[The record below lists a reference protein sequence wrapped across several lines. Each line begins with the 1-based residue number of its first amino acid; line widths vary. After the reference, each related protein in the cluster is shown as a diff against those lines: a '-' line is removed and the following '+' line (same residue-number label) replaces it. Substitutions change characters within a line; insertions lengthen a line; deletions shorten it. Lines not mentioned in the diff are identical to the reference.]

1 MAAIFLSY
9 AREDRRFAEVLAQVL
24 ESAGHSVWWD
34 SRIGGGEEFSAKIE
48 AELDKSD
55 VVVVAWSKDSV
66 KSRWVRDE
74 AGVGG
79 DTGRLVPVS
88 IDGSMPAMGFR
99 QFHTIDLSGWEGGKR
114 DARTA
119 ELLYSVERRLK
130 GADAAPAPV
139 TRPARGFRFSGARR
153 FWAVAAISVLLVT
166 VAAYLFVNRTAKAPT
181 SAPSVAL
188 LPFTA
193 DSSDAD
199 ARKLA
204 SATRENVAHT
214 LSQSAFAVRTIDVL
228 PQNGRPPADFL
239 ISGQVTTTPD
249 KVVTTVRMEE
259 TEHRVVVFSH
269 QFEAKRDKAWD
280 LPEQVGA
287 QVASQLS
294 WTAPLIA
301 LERRHPSDPA
311 IVAALLQSSTAG
323 LGGVSALQDF
333 ETARRLAAKAPDSPL
348 AQNQLAFNTAFALN
362 LLPREQRAE
371 AIAAA
376 RRAVDRTTKLA
387 PEFGGGYIPWC
398 LLHSD
403 VRLAECE
410 DRLRTA
416 MRRDPDDPFVN
427 WFLSRLLNN
436 VGRNAEAADLARL
449 SLAHDQY
456 MPYKIAQ
463 MLRMLE
469 ITGQA
474 REAAEL
480 YENST
485 RWWPG
490 NGEIAWYRVSGMIQ
504 RGDFRAAQRFE
515 DEAGG
520 GSQSSPVLLAITRG
534 SIGAVRSAC
543 STAEDIDSVLCMLAL
558 ARLGDSDAAF
568 RSADQLYPSRRGRSP
583 AEEDRL
589 WIENAPAIPLAF
601 LTSPVA
607 APMRRDP
614 RYLQLAERTGLLAY
628 WRSGHPPD
636 FCRKGPE
643 ATCARLLKRD

>member
-9 AREDRRFAEVLAQVL
+9 AREDRQFAETLAQVL

-34 SRIGGGEEFSAKIE
+34 SRIGGGEEFSAEIE
-48 AELDKSD
+48 EELGKSD
-55 VVVVAWSKDSV
+55 IVLVVWSEESV

-74 AGVGG
+74 AAVGG

-88 IDGSMPAMGFR
+88 IDGSLPAMGFR
-99 QFHTIDLSGWEGGKR
+99 QFHTLDLIGWKGSKR

-119 ELLYSVERRLK
+119 ELLRSVERRLK
-130 GADAAPAPV
+130 RRIAAPAPARA
-139 TRPARGFRFSGARR
+139 TRGFLNSGAGKIL
-153 FWAVAAISVLLVT
+153 AAAAIAVLLVT
-166 VAAYLFVNRTAKAPT
+166 IAAYLFVGRRANAPT

-204 SATRENVAHT
+204 SATRETVAHT
-214 LSQSAFAVRTIDVL
+214 LSKGAFAVRTIDAL

-249 KVVTTVRMEE
+249 KIVTTVRMEE

-269 QFEAKRDKAWD
+269 QFEAGRDKAWD

-287 QVASQLS
+287 QIASQLS

-311 IVAALLQSSTAG
+311 IVAALLQSNAPG
-323 LGGVSALQDF
+323 IGGSSALQDF
-333 ETARRLAAKAPDSPL
+333 ETARRLVAKSPDSPL
-348 AQNQLAFNTAFALN
+348 AQNQLAFGTAFAIDSI
-362 LLPREQRAE
+362 PREQRAE
-371 AIAAA
+371 AVAAA

-398 LLHSD
+398 LLHSEA
-403 VRLAECE
+403 RMAECE

-436 VGRNAEAADLARL
+436 VGRNAEAAELARL

-456 MPYKIAQ
+456 MPYKIAH

-469 ITGQA
+469 VTGLS
-474 REAAEL
+474 REAADL
-480 YENST
+480 YDQSA

-490 NGEIAWYRVSGMIQ
+490 NEVIAWFRGSGMIQ
-504 RGDFRAAQRFE
+504 RGDFKAAQRFAGM
-515 DEAGG
+515 AGG
-520 GSQSSPVLLAITRG
+520 RSQSSPAMLAIVHG
-534 SIGAVRSAC
+534 SPASVRTAC
-543 STAEDIDSVLCMLAL
+543 SASVGADSVLCMLAL
-558 ARLGDSDAAF
+558 ARLGDDDAAY
-568 RSADQLYPSRRGRSP
+568 RSADKLYPGLQGRSP
-583 AEEDRL
+583 AEKDRS
-589 WIENAPAIPLAF
+589 WIENPPEFSLSF
-601 LTSPVA
+601 LTSPAA

-614 RYLQLAERTGLLAY
+614 RYLPLAERTGLLAY
-628 WRSGHPPD
+628 WRSRRPPD
-636 FCRKGPE
+636 FCRKDPE
-643 ATCARLLKRD
+643 AICARLLKRT

>member
-9 AREDRRFAEVLAQVL
+9 AREDRRFAETLAQVL
-24 ESAGHSVWWD
+24 ESASHSVWWD
-34 SRIGGGEEFSAKIE
+34 GRIGGGEEFSAEIE
-48 AELDKSD
+48 TELDKSD
-55 VVVVAWSKDSV
+55 VVVVAWSKESV

-74 AGVGG
+74 AAVGG
-79 DTGRLVPVS
+79 DTDRLVPVS
-88 IDGSMPAMGFR
+88 IDGSLPAMGFR
-99 QFHTIDLSGWEGGKR
+99 QFHTLDLTGWKGGKR

-119 ELLYSVERRLK
+119 ELLQSVERRLK
-130 GADAAPAPV
+130 RKVAAPVPV
-139 TRPARGFRFSGARR
+139 TRPARGFRISGVNRI
-153 FWAVAAISVLLVT
+153 WAVAAIAVVLVA
-166 VAAYLFVNRTAKAPT
+166 VAAYLFVSRKDNAPT

-204 SATRENVAHT
+204 LATRETVAHT
-214 LSQSAFAVRTIDVL
+214 LSQGAFAVSAIDAL

-249 KVVTTVRMEE
+249 KIVTTVRMEE

-269 QFEAKRDKAWD
+269 QFEAGRDKAWD

-294 WTAPLIA
+294 WTAPMIA

-323 LGGVSALQDF
+323 LEGAQALQDF

-348 AQNQLAFNTAFALN
+348 AQNLLAFNTAFAVY

-403 VRLAECE
+403 MRMAECE

-436 VGRNAEAADLARL
+436 VGRNAEAAGLARL
-449 SLAHDQY
+449 SLAHDPY

-469 ITGQA
+469 ITGQT

-480 YENST
+480 FQKST

-504 RGDFRAAQRFE
+504 RGDFKAAQRFE
-515 DEAGG
+515 DVAGG
-520 GSQSSPVLLAITRG
+520 GSRSTPAALAIAHG
-534 SIGAVRSAC
+534 SIVLVRSAC
-543 STAEDIDSVLCMLAL
+543 STAEDADSVLCMLAL
-558 ARLGDSDAAF
+558 ARLGDGDAAF
-568 RSADQLYPSRRGRSP
+568 RSADQLYPNRRGRNT
-583 AEEDRL
+583 AEENRL
-589 WIENAPAIPLAF
+589 WIENPPGFPLAF

-614 RYLQLAERTGLLAY
+614 RYLQLAERTGLLEY
-628 WRSGHPPD
+628 WRSGRPPD
-636 FCRKGPE
+636 FCRKHPE
-643 ATCARLLKRD
+643 AICVRLQKRD